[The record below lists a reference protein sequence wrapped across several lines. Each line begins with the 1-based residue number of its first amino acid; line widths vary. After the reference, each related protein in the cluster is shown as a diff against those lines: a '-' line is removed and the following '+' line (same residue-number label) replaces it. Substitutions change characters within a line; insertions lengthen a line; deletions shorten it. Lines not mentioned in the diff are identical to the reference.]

1 MSEIYEMVAKTFQGL
16 EGVLAD
22 ELKALGAENVEIG
35 RRMVS
40 FKGDKEMMYKANFCC
55 HTALRI
61 LKPLYKFHA
70 SDADEL
76 YEKVKTYQWDD
87 VLKIDQTFSI
97 DSTVNSED
105 FRHSKFVTYRV
116 KDAIADFFNE
126 KYQKRPSIR
135 ITTPDILFNVHI
147 SGNDVILSLDS
158 SGDPLFKRGWRV
170 DQVEAPINEVLAAGL
185 IKLSGWNG
193 ESNFVDPMCG
203 SGTIL
208 IEAAMIAANINPGVY
223 RSGYAF
229 QRWTDY
235 DEELFNKIYNDDSG
249 EREFKYKIYGSDVLP
264 KAIGVSARNI
274 KSAGVSKYIELEL
287 KDIADITEAPQ
298 PAGVMLTNPPYGER
312 LEVEDI
318 ADLYHTIGERLKKAF
333 LGYNAWVISMPNE
346 AFDKIGLKPS
356 LKYPILNGELECELR
371 EYVIF
376 SGKYDD
382 FRAEGKSVKNEDF
395 HSEAKPAYRK
405 PRFESDDEKDGKP
418 FRRRESGDDRR
429 GGGFHR
435 DGDRRDDSRGGGFHR
450 DGDRDDR
457 RGGGFHR
464 DGDRDDRRGGGFHRD
479 GDRDDR
485 RSGGFHRDGDRDDRR
500 GGGFHRDGDR
510 DDRRGGGFHRDVV
523 TRDDRRGGFRHD
535 DDRRGGGFHRDGDFG
550 GRRRDD
556 RDGEEKHEFLHGED
570 VTRQFVRFR
579 KPRLSS
585 EAEKPIIRGRRNGWR
600 RRDLK
605 DDGEQGGQQENGNKP
620 TEEHSED

>member
-418 FRRRESGDDRR
+418 FRRRESGDVSTA
-429 GGGFHR
+429 FHR
-435 DGDRRDDSRGGGFHR
+435 DGDRNDRRSGGFHR

-457 RGGGFHR
+457 RGGGFHH

-485 RSGGFHRDGDRDDRR
+485 RSGGFHRDY
-500 GGGFHRDGDR
+500 
-510 DDRRGGGFHRDVV
+510 
-523 TRDDRRGGFRHD
+523 
-535 DDRRGGGFHRDGDFG
+535 DRRGGGFHRDGDFG

-556 RDGEEKHEFLHGED
+556 KDGEEKHEFLHGED

-605 DDGEQGGQQENGNKP
+605 DDGEQGGGQENGNKP